1 MTTTRPNTVPSPDDI
16 RGLQQAAIDH
26 LFVGTRNAAQL
37 AEDGGPMIV
46 NDADGIYF
54 TDSTGRQYVDGIS
67 GMYFRNAGH
76 GRDEIAEAIYE
87 QLKQVSMHVYVAS
100 TSSTV
105 RLAARLAQIAPG
117 GLTRTFFT
125 SGGSESNETSIKMAQ
140 AYHNRTGGKGRF
152 KVISRK
158 GSYHGGTWG
167 TMWLGSH
174 PFLPREEY
182 QPVPSHAVHVPNPNP
197 YRCELGGSTPEE
209 CAELCANA
217 VEEAILFHH
226 PDSVSAVIGEPI
238 TQPLGGVVPG
248 PGYWDRVR
256 EICDKYGVLLIF
268 DEVITGFGRTGD
280 WFGADTVGVVPDIM
294 SFAKGV
300 TSGYFPMGGSIATA
314 EVSDVF
320 SGGPDKTF
328 KHMFT
333 YTGHPAGAA
342 GAMANLDI
350 MEREDLPGNA
360 RQRGEQL
367 GERLQEMMEKHPSI
381 GDVRGLGLIQGI
393 EFVKDRDTKEHF
405 GPEVDWGPRIT
416 QALVDRGIWIRV
428 GAYILPL
435 APPLMIS
442 ADEIDALC
450 TAIDESITEVETA
463 VGVG

>member
-182 QPVPSHAVHVPNPNP
+182 QPVPPHAVHVPNPNP
-197 YRCELGGSTPEE
+197 YRCELGGRTPEE
-209 CAELCANA
+209 CAALCANA
-217 VEEAILFHH
+217 IEEAILFHH
-226 PDSVSAVIGEPI
+226 PDSVSAVIAEPI

-342 GAMANLDI
+342 GALGEPRHHGAGG
-350 MEREDLPGNA
+350 PA
-360 RQRGEQL
+360 RQRPTTGRAV
-367 GERLQEMMEKHPSI
+367 GRTAAGDEREAPV
-381 GDVRGLGLIQGI
+381 DRRRARRGLIQGI

-416 QALVDRGIWIRV
+416 QALVDRGVWIRV
-428 GAYILPL
+428 GAYILPV

-450 TAIDESITEVETA
+450 TAIDESITEVESA

>member
-1 MTTTRPNTVPSPDDI
+1 
-16 RGLQQAAIDH
+16 
-26 LFVGTRNAAQL
+26 
-37 AEDGGPMIV
+37 MIV

-182 QPVPSHAVHVPNPNP
+182 QPVPPHAVHVPNPNP
-197 YRCELGGSTPEE
+197 YRCELGGRTPEE

-248 PGYWDRVR
+248 PGYWERVR

-350 MEREDLPGNA
+350 MEREDLPGQRPTTGRA
-360 RQRGEQL
+360 VGRTAAGDEREVRVDRRHPRRWADSGHRVRQ
-367 GERLQEMMEKHPSI
+367 
-381 GDVRGLGLIQGI
+381 
-393 EFVKDRDTKEHF
+393 
-405 GPEVDWGPRIT
+405 GPRDQRTFRPGSRLGPPHHTGPRRPRRVDSRRRLHFAGRAAADDICRRNRRSLHSHRRIHHRSGIRRRGG
-416 QALVDRGIWIRV
+416 LVTNPFHG
-428 GAYILPL
+428 PL
-435 APPLMIS
+435 AGYPIS
-442 ADEIDALC
+442 KGSNEITC
-450 TAIDESITEVETA
+450 
-463 VGVG
+463 GQ

>member
-16 RGLQQAAIDH
+16 PGLRQAAIDH
-26 LFVGTRNAAQL
+26 LFIGTRNAAQL

-46 NDADGIYF
+46 EDADGIYF

-87 QLKQVSMHVYVAS
+87 QLKRVSMHIYVAS

-182 QPVPSHAVHVPNPNP
+182 QPVPSNAVHVPNPNP

-248 PGYWDRVR
+248 PWVLGPGAGDLRQVR
-256 EICDKYGVLLIF
+256 GAAHFRRSDNRIRANRRLVRGRYGGRRSGHHELRQGRHLRLLPDGRLDSNRRGF
-268 DEVITGFGRTGD
+268 RRLLRRPRQDLQAHVHLYGSPGRRRRRAGEPRHHGAGGPAWKRPTTGRAVGRT
-280 WFGADTVGVVPDIM
+280 
-294 SFAKGV
+294 
-300 TSGYFPMGGSIATA
+300 
-314 EVSDVF
+314 
-320 SGGPDKTF
+320 
-328 KHMFT
+328 
-333 YTGHPAGAA
+333 AA
-342 GAMANLDI
+342 RD
-350 MEREDLPGNA
+350 EREAP
-360 RQRGEQL
+360 
-367 GERLQEMMEKHPSI
+367 
-381 GDVRGLGLIQGI
+381 
-393 EFVKDRDTKEHF
+393 
-405 GPEVDWGPRIT
+405 
-416 QALVDRGIWIRV
+416 VDRRRAGIWASFR
-428 GAYILPL
+428 A
-435 APPLMIS
+435 S
-442 ADEIDALC
+442 
-450 TAIDESITEVETA
+450 SS
-463 VGVG
+463 

>member
-1 MTTTRPNTVPSPDDI
+1 MTVQTSVPSPDDLA
-16 RGLQQAAIDH
+16 GLQQAAIDH

-37 AEDGGPMIV
+37 AEEGGPAIITES
-46 NDADGIYF
+46 DGIYVR
-54 TDSTGRQYVDGIS
+54 DAAGKQYVDGIS

-76 GRDEIAEAIYE
+76 GRDEIADAIHE
-87 QLKQVSMHVYVAS
+87 QLTQVSMHIYAAS

-105 RLAARLAQIAPG
+105 RLAAKMAQITPG

-140 AYHNRTGGKGRF
+140 GYHNRTGGKGRF

-158 GSYHGGTWG
+158 GSYHGGTLG

-197 YRCELGGSTPEE
+197 YRCELGGQAPEE

-217 VEEAILFHH
+217 IEETILFHD
-226 PDSVSAVIGEPI
+226 PDSVSAVIGEPV

-248 PGYWDRVR
+248 PGYWERVR
-256 EICDKYGVLLIF
+256 EICDRYGVLLIF
-268 DEVITGFGRTGD
+268 DEVITGFGRTGE
-280 WFGADTVGVVPDIM
+280 WFGADVVGVTPDIM

-320 SGGPDKTF
+320 SGGADKTF

-342 GAMANLDI
+342 GALKNLEI

-360 RQRGEQL
+360 RQRGLQL
-367 GERLQEMMEKHPSI
+367 SERLAEMQEKHPSI
-381 GDVRGLGLIQGI
+381 GDVRGIGLIQGI

-405 GPEVDWGPRIT
+405 GQETGWGPRLT
-416 QALVDRGIWIRV
+416 QALADRGVWIRI
-428 GAYILPL
+428 GSFILPL
-435 APPLMIS
+435 APPLVIT

-450 TAIDESITEVETA
+450 DAIDESITEVEQA
-463 VGVG
+463 VGVRS